1 MKYIIGRDA
10 IETSVS
16 NTSSIKVNDYKTS
29 KKLEWEA
36 GIKTLYDIAYNRIRV
51 VVHNGRHTQIQKS
64 NSQCS
69 QSLSE
74 HTFILK
80 NTEKNCYK

>member
-36 GIKTLYDIAYNRIRV
+36 GIKTLYDIAYNRVRV
-51 VVHNGRHTQIQKS
+51 VVHNGRHAQIQKS
-64 NSQCS
+64 NSHCS
-69 QSLSE
+69 QSFWTYIYTQKYWRKL
-74 HTFILK
+74 L
-80 NTEKNCYK
+80 